1 MEVVGGGE
9 WDAKRAIHLDERGI
23 DRLKLGNAVV
33 ALEFQV
39 EVVLEDLPE
48 PVDGGAGL
56 LFAAR
61 QRELG
66 KLAAQTA
73 G

>member
-9 WDAKRAIHLDERGI
+9 RDPKRAVHLDERGV
-23 DRLKLGNAVV
+23 DRLELGNAVV
-33 ALEFQV
+33 ALELEV
-39 EVVLEDLPE
+39 EVVLEDLAE

-66 KLAAQTA
+66 ELAAHTA